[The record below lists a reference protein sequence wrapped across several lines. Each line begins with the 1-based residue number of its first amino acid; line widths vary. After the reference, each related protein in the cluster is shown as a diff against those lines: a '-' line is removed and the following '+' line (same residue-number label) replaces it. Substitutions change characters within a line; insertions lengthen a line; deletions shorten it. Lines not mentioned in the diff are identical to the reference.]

1 MIIYTMLGIFKS
13 TYCSAAKPQ
22 VRYPTRT
29 CRLDRRPL
37 PVAFP
42 LLGEHEPRQVWHS
55 LKPQGLKACLP
66 WHTRILSQK
75 NSESHASPPF
85 RYVYCVKNTSQK
97 RWPPPRHLH
106 RETTGATRCIYGSS
120 AMWRHSVTS
129 RKLPCVAPIVLMTLF
144 TGRVGQTSRVT
155 TSRSSTAKRKHQ
167 LRHISVK

>member
-1 MIIYTMLGIFKS
+1 MADS
-13 TYCSAAKPQ
+13 EDCRRRQPQ

-75 NSESHASPPF
+75 KLRIPRFSAIPLCLL
-85 RYVYCVKNTSQK
+85 RKNTSQK

-120 AMWRHSVTS
+120 AVWRHSVTS

-144 TGRVGQTSRVT
+144 TGREGQASRVT

>member
-1 MIIYTMLGIFKS
+1 MHSSSEAFSCIRQPDKS
-13 TYCSAAKPQ
+13 PWHDINIKPTDTCVVTVGSAAASALIYLTWLSRNETLLADSEDCRRRQPQ

-75 NSESHASPPF
+75 TPNP
-85 RYVYCVKNTSQK
+85 T
-97 RWPPPRHLH
+97 LL
-106 RETTGATRCIYGSS
+106 
-120 AMWRHSVTS
+120 RHSVMS
-129 RKLPCVAPIVLMTLF
+129 IA
-144 TGRVGQTSRVT
+144 
-155 TSRSSTAKRKHQ
+155 
-167 LRHISVK
+167 